1 MQLHKYKETHM
12 TDQIR
17 VGTILVKQGAL
28 LPKSLRFESEP
39 YSKGWSLIKNLD
51 GYGLDRKVSN
61 TGWTFFSM
69 AGETKAT
76 GFGFDRQKALRG
88 AVERVVANLKSKKFN
103 CLEITQAIVRR
114 FLGFLYVSV
123 SARSRHIRNGSWAT
137 DFTEWDRER
146 LAAT

>member
-1 MQLHKYKETHM
+1 M

-17 VGTILVKQGAL
+17 GGTILVKQGAL
-28 LPKSLRFESEP
+28 LPESLRFESEP
-39 YSKGWSLIKNLD
+39 YSKGWRLIKNLD
-51 GYGLDRKVSN
+51 GYGLDRKVSK

-69 AGETKAT
+69 AGETKGI

-88 AVERVVANLKSKKFN
+88 AVERVVASLKSKKFN

-123 SARSRHIRNGSWAT
+123 SARSRHIRKNSWAK
-137 DFTEWDRER
+137 DFAEWDRER
-146 LAAT
+146 LSASSTEA